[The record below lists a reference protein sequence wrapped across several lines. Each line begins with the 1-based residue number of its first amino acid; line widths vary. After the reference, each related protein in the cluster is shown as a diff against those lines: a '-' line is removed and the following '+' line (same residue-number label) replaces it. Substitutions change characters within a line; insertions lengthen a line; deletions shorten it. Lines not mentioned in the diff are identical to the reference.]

1 VQSELK
7 LARVLQCCVHAA
19 HEAVQRF
26 RKVKEDTMFNS
37 DIGRKLAALAC
48 TIVFSATCVL
58 SAVLPAQSGANS
70 LVAELAAR
78 PQA

>member
-1 VQSELK
+1 
-7 LARVLQCCVHAA
+7 
-19 HEAVQRF
+19 
-26 RKVKEDTMFNS
+26 MFNS